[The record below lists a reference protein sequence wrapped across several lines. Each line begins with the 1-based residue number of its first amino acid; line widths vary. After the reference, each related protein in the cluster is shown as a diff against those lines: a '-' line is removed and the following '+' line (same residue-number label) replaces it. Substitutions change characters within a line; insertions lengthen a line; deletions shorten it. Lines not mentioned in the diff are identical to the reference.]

1 MAGADAMSPST
12 SPQEQ
17 QAEPAERLRVL
28 VADDDALVADGL
40 ALQLEG
46 LGHEVV
52 GVAKD
57 GREALAAA
65 LALDPDVLLLDIRMP
80 GVDGLQVCRDL
91 MAERPLPIIMVT
103 GYGDHQL
110 IARAEAS
117 GAVGYLLKPSEERRL
132 DAAITQALARFSAWR
147 APRGEDEQDTSAE
160 HRRQRTPAGLRDAG
174 QSARPG
180 RQESAPVVNGKKGEI
195 AAAVGERPQGRIKV
209 LILEHHYLV
218 AEALA
223 TVLGTD
229 PGLDVVG
236 AQTDP
241 QLGLADVR
249 RTRPNVLLMD
259 YGLMPSGGAE
269 LTAAVRD
276 EFPELKVV
284 VLTPALDEDILFSC
298 VRAGAVACVTKD
310 HPPRELVRSIERVHA
325 GEMLFP
331 PSALVN
337 ILTRAQREQ
346 QRLEAATVTEP
357 PAPRELE
364 VLQAFATGASTREV
378 AERLGIT
385 VHTVRTHL
393 KNAMTKLHAH
403 SRLEAVTSA
412 LRQGLIEL
420 GE

>member
-1 MAGADAMSPST
+1 MPDADAMSPPST
-12 SPQEQ
+12 PRQEQ
-17 QAEPAERLRVL
+17 EREPAERLRVL

-40 ALQLEG
+40 ILQLEG

-65 LALDPDVLLLDIRMP
+65 LALNPDVLLLDIRMP

-91 MAERPLPIIMVT
+91 MAERPLPIVMVT

-110 IARAEAS
+110 IARAEAC
-117 GAVGYLLKPSEERRL
+117 GAVGYLLKPSDERRL
-132 DAAITQALARFSAWR
+132 DAAITQALARFSAWK
-147 APRGEDEQDTSAE
+147 APRRDDEEATSSE
-160 HRRQRTPAGLRDAG
+160 HRSQQTPAGLRDARHG
-174 QSARPG
+174 TRSE
-180 RQESAPVVNGKKGEI
+180 RQESAPAVNGTKGGI
-195 AAAVGERPQGRIKV
+195 AVAVGGRPQGRIKV
-209 LILEHHYLV
+209 LLLEHHYLV

-223 TVLGTD
+223 SVLGAA
-229 PGLDVVG
+229 PALDVVG
-236 AQTDP
+236 ARTDP

-249 RTRPNVLLMD
+249 RTRPDVLLID
-259 YGLMPSGGAE
+259 YGLMQSRGAD
-269 LTAAVRD
+269 LTAVLRN

-284 VLTPALDEDILFSC
+284 ALTPSLDEDVLFTC
-298 VRAGAVACVTKD
+298 VRAGAAGCVTKD
-310 HPPRELVRSIERVHA
+310 RPPTELIRSIERVHA
-325 GEMLFP
+325 GEVLFP
-331 PSALVN
+331 SAVLVS

-346 QRLEAATVTEP
+346 RFEAGTVTESL
-357 PAPRELE
+357 APRELE
-364 VLQAFATGASTREV
+364 VLQVLAAGASTREA
-378 AERLGIT
+378 AERLDIT

-420 GE
+420 RE